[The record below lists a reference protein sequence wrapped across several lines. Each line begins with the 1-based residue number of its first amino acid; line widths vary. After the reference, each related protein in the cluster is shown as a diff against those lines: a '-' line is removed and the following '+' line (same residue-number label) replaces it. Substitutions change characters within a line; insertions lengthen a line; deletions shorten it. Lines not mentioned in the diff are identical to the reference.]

1 VSEPDSGL
9 EPLLAFPSEIPPG
22 EVATSPVTARPGW
35 HLIATGA
42 LAASVCIAAV
52 LFAWQRWGGGP
63 LATSTGDLIVQTQ
76 PSGADVLVDG
86 EHRGVSPLTLPLRPG
101 EHTVLVRHGAIERS
115 APVTVIAGSSAAQ
128 YFEIAV
134 PAATLSS
141 GALSV
146 VTTPAGARVLIDD
159 QLRGVSPLT
168 ISDLT
173 TGEHRVSVERD
184 AARSSRVVSV
194 AGGTTTSVLF
204 ALASEAGPVGGWL
217 TVNAPFDVQVLEGA
231 DVVGASSTSRIMLAA
246 GRHELTLANSVLEF
260 SQPQRVDIVAGRVTT
275 LQLEPP
281 RVNLNVNARPWAD
294 VIVDG
299 VEAGQTPIAN
309 LPIAVGTHQIVFRH
323 PQFGERRQTI
333 TVTAKGPNRVSID
346 LTR

>member
-1 VSEPDSGL
+1 MSEPDSGL
-9 EPLLAFPSEIPPG
+9 EPLLAFPSELPPS
-22 EVATSPVTARPGW
+22 EVAIAPVAARPGW
-35 HLIATGA
+35 HLIAAGA
-42 LAASVCIAAV
+42 LAATVCIATA
-52 LFAWQRWGGGP
+52 LFVWQQWAGGA
-63 LATSTGDLIVQTQ
+63 LATGTGDLIVQTQ
-76 PSGADVLVDG
+76 PSGAEVLVDG
-86 EHRGVSPLTLPLRPG
+86 ERRGVSPLTLPLRPG

-134 PAATLSS
+134 PAASQTA

-146 VTTPAGARVLIDD
+146 VTTPPGARVLVDD
-159 QLRGVSPLT
+159 QLRGVTPLT

-173 TGEHRVSVERD
+173 SGEHQVTVERD

-194 AGGTTTSVLF
+194 TGGTTTSVMF
-204 ALASEAGPVGGWL
+204 ALAGDAGPVGGWL

-260 SQPQRVDIVAGRVTT
+260 SQPQRVDIVPGRVTT
-275 LQLEPP
+275 LQVEPP

-294 VIVDG
+294 VTIDG
-299 VEAGQTPIAN
+299 AEAGQTPIAN

-323 PQFGERRQTI
+323 PQFGERRQTV
-333 TVTAKGPNRVSID
+333 TVTAKGPNRVSVD

>member
-9 EPLLAFPSEIPPG
+9 EPLLAFPSELPAS
-22 EVATSPVTARPGW
+22 EVALAPVAARPGW
-35 HLIATGA
+35 HLIAAGA
-42 LAASVCIAAV
+42 LAATACIAAG
-52 LFAWQRWGGGP
+52 LFVWQQWGGSR
-63 LATSTGDLIVQTQ
+63 LAVGTGDLIVQTQ

-86 EHRGVSPLTLPLRPG
+86 ERRGVSPLTLPLRPG

-134 PAATLSS
+134 PAAPVAS

-146 VTTPAGARVLIDD
+146 VTTPAGARVLVDG

-168 ISDLT
+168 ISDLVS
-173 TGEHRVSVERD
+173 GEHRVTVERD
-184 AARSSRVVSV
+184 AARSSRAVSV

-204 ALASEAGPVGGWL
+204 ALAGEAGPVGGWL
-217 TVNAPFDVQVLEGA
+217 TVNAPFDVQVHEGA
-231 DVVGASSTSRIMLAA
+231 DVVGASSTPRIMLAA
-246 GRHELTLANSVLEF
+246 GRHELTIANSVLGF

-275 LQLEPP
+275 LQIVPP
-281 RVNLNVNARPWAD
+281 RVQLNVNARPWAD
-294 VIVDG
+294 VAIDG
-299 VEAGQTPIAN
+299 AEAGQTPIAN

-323 PQFGERRQTI
+323 PQFGERRQTV
-333 TVTAKGPNRVSID
+333 TVTATGANRVAID
-346 LTR
+346 MTR

>member
-1 VSEPDSGL
+1 M
-9 EPLLAFPSEIPPG
+9 A
-22 EVATSPVTARPGW
+22 A
-35 HLIATGA
+35 GA
-42 LAASVCIAAV
+42 LAATVCIATV
-52 LFAWQRWGGGP
+52 LFVWQRWSGGP
-63 LATSTGDLIVQTQ
+63 LAGGTGDLIVQTQ
-76 PSGADVLVDG
+76 PSGAEVLVNG
-86 EHRGVSPLTLPLRPG
+86 ERRGVSPLTLPLRPG

-115 APVTVIAGSSAAQ
+115 APVTVVAGSSAAQ
-128 YFEIAV
+128 YFEMA
-134 PAATLSS
+134 AATPPPSA

-146 VTTPAGARVLIDD
+146 VTTPAGARVLVDD

-168 ISDLT
+168 ISDLSS
-173 TGEHRVSVERD
+173 GEHRVTVERD
-184 AARSSRVVSV
+184 AARSSRNVTV

-204 ALASEAGPVGGWL
+204 ALAGEAGPVGGWL

-246 GRHELTLANSVLEF
+246 GRHELTVVNSVLEF

-275 LQLEPP
+275 LQVVPP

-294 VIVDG
+294 VTIDG

-309 LPIAVGTHQIVFRH
+309 LPIAVGTHQMVFRH
-323 PQFGERRQTI
+323 PQLGERRQTV
-333 TVTAKGPNRVSID
+333 TVTTTGPNRVSID